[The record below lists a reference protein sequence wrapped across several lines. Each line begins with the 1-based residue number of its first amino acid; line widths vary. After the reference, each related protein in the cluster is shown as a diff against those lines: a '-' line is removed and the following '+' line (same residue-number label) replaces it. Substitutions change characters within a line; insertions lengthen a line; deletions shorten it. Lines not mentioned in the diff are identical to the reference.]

1 MKNNKESSLTYKK
14 ALSELEELVK
24 KIENPET
31 ELEDISG
38 EVKKALELIK
48 YCRET
53 IKGYKEETSKLME

>member
-1 MKNNKESSLTYKK
+1 MENNRENTLTYKK
-14 ALSELEELVK
+14 ALVELEELVK
-24 KIENPET
+24 KIEDPQT